1 MTAPERYGG
10 SPMSRLTVASTNED
24 ILGVLH
30 DAADAVYSVL
40 STNTDWSPSGLRATQ
55 YSVDLR
61 ADAAALE
68 VLHGAG
74 CAVLSEE
81 SGRTGDWHDD
91 SIVVVMDPLDGSTNA
106 SRRVPWYATALAA
119 VDANGHRASLVA
131 NQFSNENR
139 WTATRGGGAFHNGE
153 RIRPSA
159 CERLSDAVVGISG
172 VPKRHPG
179 WAQFRALGAAAL
191 DICLVA
197 QGTLDAWVDL
207 SSHGAWDYLA
217 SVHVC
222 IEAGARVGELNDRDL
237 LVTHHGER
245 RSPVI
250 AATTSLFDSVRRIR
264 EQS

>member
-1 MTAPERYGG
+1 
-10 SPMSRLTVASTNED
+10 MSKLTVASSNDD
-24 ILGVLH
+24 ILRVLH
-30 DAADAVYSVL
+30 ETADAVYKVL
-40 STNTDWSPSGLRATQ
+40 STNTDWGLSGQRATQ

-74 CAVLSEE
+74 CAVMSEE
-81 SGRTGDWHDD
+81 SGRSGEWTDD
-91 SIVVVMDPLDGSTNA
+91 SIIVVMDPLDGSTNA

-119 VDANGHRASLVA
+119 VDKSGHRASLVA

-153 RIRPSA
+153 RIAPSK
-159 CERLSDAVVGISG
+159 CERLSDAVVGVSG
-172 VPKRHPG
+172 VPKKHPG

-197 QGTLDAWVDL
+197 QGTLDAWIDM
-207 SSHGAWDYLA
+207 SSHGAWDYMA

-222 IEAGARVGELNDRDL
+222 IEAGVIAGELGDRDL
-237 LVTHHGER
+237 IVTQHGER
-245 RSPVI
+245 RSPVV
-250 AATTSLFDSVRRIR
+250 AATPALFEQVRRIR
-264 EQS
+264 ESV